1 MTAQTQTAHFVA
13 LYFELVPEKYK
24 EKTVQGL
31 LRLLKKE
38 NDHLVTGFVG
48 TPYFCHAL
56 SQNGHVKEAYDLL
69 LKDDFPSWLY
79 QVKMGAT
86 TVWEHWDGLKPDGT
100 MWSAD
105 MNSFNHYAY
114 GSIGEWLVRVMAGLE
129 VDEKEPGYK
138 HAVIYPRMGGNLD
151 YVKAEY
157 RSVYGPVRSFW
168 EEKPGE
174 TVLHVSIPANTTAT
188 ICLDGAKV
196 VKAVDGLN
204 FTAADGFMQA
214 ETGSGDYEIHF
225 VR

>member
-1 MTAQTQTAHFVA
+1 M
-13 LYFELVPEKYK
+13 
-24 EKTVQGL
+24 
-31 LRLLKKE
+31 
-38 NDHLVTGFVG
+38 TGFVG

-56 SQNGHVKEAYDLL
+56 SQNGHVKEAYELL

-129 VDEKEPGYK
+129 VDEKKPGYK
-138 HAVIYPRMGGNLD
+138 HAVIYPRMGGDLD

-157 RSVYGPVRSFW
+157 RSVYGPVKSFW
-168 EEKPGE
+168 EVKPEE
-174 TVLHVSIPANTTAT
+174 TVLHVSVPANTTAT
-188 ICLDGAKV
+188 ICLDGAKE
-196 VKAVDGLN
+196 VKATDGLD
-204 FTAADGFMQA
+204 FVAGKGCMQA
-214 ETGSGDYEIHF
+214 EAGSGDYEIHF

>member
-1 MTAQTQTAHFVA
+1 M
-13 LYFELVPEKYK
+13 
-24 EKTVQGL
+24 
-31 LRLLKKE
+31 
-38 NDHLVTGFVG
+38 G

-129 VDEKEPGYK
+129 VDEKKPGYK

-157 RSVYGPVRSFW
+157 RSVYGRKTRRDSSSCFRTCEYNSYHLP
-168 EEKPGE
+168 
-174 TVLHVSIPANTTAT
+174 
-188 ICLDGAKV
+188 
-196 VKAVDGLN
+196 
-204 FTAADGFMQA
+204 
-214 ETGSGDYEIHF
+214 
-225 VR
+225 